1 MKKNNLKNTLKK
13 VAALSLMLGT
23 LINFG
28 KVSHDLASTSLQIQV
43 CDLSNKLGN

>member
-13 VAALSLMLGT
+13 VAALSLMLGM

-28 KVSHDLASTSLQIQV
+28 KVSHDLSYAVPTCEDFIISSRP
-43 CDLSNKLGN
+43 CY